1 MVVPDPIPMEPVM
14 AAAAQA
20 ELGAFLDSTVREKGR
35 RIFRQEADRKVH
47 RFEDGVVID
56 TKTQGPLAWAYGD
69 LSIYREVSYVQKGI
83 RFTNWRFERGDGQAW
98 STSSGF
104 DTRSE
109 KTKFNARHRVYA
121 ELLMTTCVRQRD
133 AALQRLAE
141 GARLTFGAV
150 ELDRTELVGNATVP
164 WVEVTELL
172 VQHPKLIARVRGG
185 GRFLKLQHTMGLVRD
200 IPNLPL
206 LLELSQLSQ
215 RQAAGGG

>member
-1 MVVPDPIPMEPVM
+1 M

-20 ELGAFLDSTVREKGR
+20 ELGAFLDSTVWEKGW
-35 RIFRQEADRKVH
+35 RIFREPDRKVH
-47 RFEDGVVID
+47 RFEDGVVVDIE
-56 TKTQGPLAWAYGD
+56 KQGPLALPYGD

-104 DTRSE
+104 DTYSD
-109 KTKFNARHRVYA
+109 KAKFNALHRVYA

-150 ELDRTELVGNATVP
+150 ALDRTELVGYATVP

-172 VQHPKLIARVRGG
+172 VHHPKLIARLRGG
-185 GRFLKLQHTMGLVRD
+185 GRFLKLHHLTMGLVRD
-200 IPNLPL
+200 IPNFPL
-206 LLELSQLSQ
+206 LLELAQLSQ
-215 RQAAGGG
+215 RQAAGGD